1 MAPVPVDAVAAASVS
16 YTVSRVIDGDTVEV
30 TGSDGSLDTIR
41 VIGIDTPEMDAC
53 EGTSAKNA
61 MLMFADG
68 KTVTLTMG
76 GDGEDTDRY
85 GRLLR
90 YIDVDGQDVGL
101 LLIDHGFAVA
111 RYDSRDGYGRHD
123 REDTYVAADAASP
136 DYLCPSVPAPVAE
149 VPATPETPSAPRAEP
164 TPPASSVYYE
174 NCSAVKAAGAAPIH
188 AGDPGWQSKFDR
200 DNDGIGCE
208 S

>member
-1 MAPVPVDAVAAASVS
+1 
-16 YTVSRVIDGDTVEV
+16 
-30 TGSDGSLDTIR
+30 
-41 VIGIDTPEMDAC
+41 MDAC

-90 YIDVDGQDVGL
+90 YIDVDGQDIGL

-136 DYLCPSVPAPVAE
+136 DYLCPSEPAPVAE
-149 VPATPETPSAPRAEP
+149 APTTPETPPAPSDL
-164 TPPASSVYYE
+164 TPPASNVYYE

-188 AGDPGWQSKFDR
+188 AADPGWHPSSTATTTASGASHDKRQHDHHPRGQAARVDQPDPQHHLGHRWRPDR
-200 DNDGIGCE
+200 TVDGDTGDLA
-208 S
+208 